1 MAADA
6 KRGGGNE
13 RLQDDPGVPVV
24 CTQIEIIR
32 GIERRA
38 ERPMSIW
45 HGRSISRHGHRSIA
59 REGTAQR
66 GNMDD
71 ALMIEHRR

>member
-1 MAADA
+1 ME
-6 KRGGGNE
+6 KHGGGHEEGGNE
-13 RLQDDPGVPVV
+13 RLEDDPGGPVV

-59 REGTAQR
+59 REGTAR
-66 GNMDD
+66 KEETWTMP
-71 ALMIEHRR
+71 